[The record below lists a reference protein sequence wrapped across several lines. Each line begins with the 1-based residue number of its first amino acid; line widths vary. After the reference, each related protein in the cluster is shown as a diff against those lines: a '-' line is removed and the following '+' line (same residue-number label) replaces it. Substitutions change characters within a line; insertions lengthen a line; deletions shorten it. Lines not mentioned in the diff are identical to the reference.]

1 VDGRLQQK
9 MQSQVGARYNP
20 MAAGISRPP
29 PAPASKA
36 MTMPPPPQTA
46 QQPFQGTLAPGTR
59 LMIGQIV
66 VTVQGELARE
76 VADLPSKDDQMLI
89 RLSQVALHMSTW

>member
-1 VDGRLQQK
+1 
-9 MQSQVGARYNP
+9 
-20 MAAGISRPP
+20 
-29 PAPASKA
+29 

-66 VTVQGELARE
+66 VTVQKYLSQGELARE